1 MLVSEFYIGSFAEY
15 NASQCGPLQKPINQ
29 VIRLIGL
36 VVLLESSFA
45 ITSTK
50 TVTKTVTEVVEPV
63 PVGILLRVPGGPK
76 NQNCSTRPSSFPA
89 TPQLRG
95 LRDVMG
101 ALHLCHF
108 GLLCRR
114 ALQLRHLEFS
124 LS

>member
-15 NASQCGPLQKPINQ
+15 NASQCGPLQEPINQ
-29 VIRLIGL
+29 VIRLIGP

-95 LRDVMG
+95 TSWE
-101 ALHLCHF
+101 LCTF
-108 GLLCRR
+108 VTLVCY
-114 ALQLRHLEFS
+114 AAEPFNCDI
-124 LS
+124 LSSHSRE